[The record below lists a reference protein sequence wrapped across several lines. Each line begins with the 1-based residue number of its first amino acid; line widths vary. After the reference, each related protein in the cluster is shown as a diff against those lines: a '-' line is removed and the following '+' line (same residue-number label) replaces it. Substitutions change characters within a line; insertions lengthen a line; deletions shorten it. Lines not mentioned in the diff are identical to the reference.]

1 VTHVDYVKIFHRS
14 THAIEKNTEGLIGAG
29 KEIGLEV
36 NALKTK

>member
-1 VTHVDYVKIFHRS
+1 MLKCSTEAY